1 MMKPVLL
8 LLTLGALVA
17 CAPKN
22 IRVRC
27 DAHLQPINPPSNTVD
42 GGSRKSGPPAPRVA
56 ASGATP

>member
-1 MMKPVLL
+1 MKSLL
-8 LLTLGALVA
+8 LLMSLAVLVA

-27 DAHLQPINPPSNTVD
+27 DAHLQPINPPLSTVER
-42 GGSRKSGPPAPRVA
+42 GSSKLGQPAPRVV

>member
-1 MMKPVLL
+1 MKRLL
-8 LLTLGALVA
+8 LLMTLAALVA

-27 DAHLQPINPPSNTVD
+27 DAHLQPINPPSSTVER
-42 GGSRKSGPPAPRVA
+42 GARKSGPPAPRVV